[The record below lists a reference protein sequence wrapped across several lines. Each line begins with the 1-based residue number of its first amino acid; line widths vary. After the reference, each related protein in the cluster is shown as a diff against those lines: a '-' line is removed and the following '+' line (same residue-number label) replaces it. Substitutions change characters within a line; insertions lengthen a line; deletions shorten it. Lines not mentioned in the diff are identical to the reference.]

1 MSEKNT
7 LEAIKHNR
15 DYFEVGCL
23 CIRDKK
29 IAKQPIS
36 ICDIEAVK
44 YYEKS
49 CKCSR
54 NYQQG

>member
-7 LEAIKHNR
+7 SKAVRFTRE
-15 DYFEVGCL
+15 YFEVGCL

-29 IAKQPIS
+29 IVKQPGNVT
-36 ICDIEAVK
+36 DLDAVK
-44 YYEKS
+44 FYENN

-54 NYQQG
+54 NY